1 MFADLRRRPWTLAAR
16 ARSLSELLLHLHE
29 IEAPAA
35 LPAAG
40 ASDRVLHLDLH
51 PQNVIL
57 SRSPGALRT

>member
-29 IEAPAA
+29 IEAPAE

-40 ASDRVLHLDLH
+40 AGVLHLDLH